1 MAEEEHEHEVPEGS
15 AVLPDIPDDLDV
27 HPLLLAT
34 LHAVVFI
41 AGSDENLVHPG
52 AGAEALEHVGAYL
65 RRLGGRELERVK
77 NDLAALADF
86 AKQQEWGKEEVELF
100 TNFLSDFGSEE
111 DSDD

>member
-1 MAEEEHEHEVPEGS
+1 MAEDEHEHEIPEGS

-27 HPLLLAT
+27 HPLLLAI

-41 AGSDENLVHPG
+41 AGSDEELVHPG

-65 RRLGGRELERVK
+65 RRLSGKELERVN

-86 AKQQEWGKEEVELF
+86 ARQQGWGKEEVELF
-100 TNFLSDFGSEE
+100 TNFLNDFGAE
-111 DSDD
+111 D